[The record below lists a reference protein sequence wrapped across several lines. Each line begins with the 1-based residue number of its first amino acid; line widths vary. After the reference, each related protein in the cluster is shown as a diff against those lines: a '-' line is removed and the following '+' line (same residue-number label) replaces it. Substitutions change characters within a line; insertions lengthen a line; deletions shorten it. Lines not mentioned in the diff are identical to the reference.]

1 LRENVKAKWYI
12 DSFPAY
18 YYNKSRKEV
27 FTMDW
32 KKTDPEFAERFEH
45 FAFDKVV
52 NEDGQQ
58 LPGET
63 GILPFWRP

>member
-1 LRENVKAKWYI
+1 
-12 DSFPAY
+12 
-18 YYNKSRKEV
+18 
-27 FTMDW
+27 MDW
-32 KKTDPEFAERFEH
+32 KKTGPEFVERFEH